1 MYMQSKHSFTPKC
14 NTRFVYRKLAP
25 STTHTVSI
33 LLLLLIYCPYS
44 LLPTFSNSVISYL
57 SVIRQRPLKQF
68 LNRSDV
74 RFVVCIHASYHDAN
88 SILLIL
94 PSVKP
99 YRNMAGLARKL
110 SIGTNIKA
118 NKSNSDRLRGY
129 QNLPIVC
136 AKDRLFS
143 SEHCRRRLWLE
154 RVAPLEDSTTF
165 RAVCVLVSRCH

>member
-1 MYMQSKHSFTPKC
+1 
-14 NTRFVYRKLAP
+14 
-25 STTHTVSI
+25 
-33 LLLLLIYCPYS
+33 
-44 LLPTFSNSVISYL
+44 
-57 SVIRQRPLKQF
+57 
-68 LNRSDV
+68 
-74 RFVVCIHASYHDAN
+74 
-88 SILLIL
+88 
-94 PSVKP
+94 
-99 YRNMAGLARKL
+99 MAGLARKL

-143 SEHCRRRLWLE
+143 SEHCGRRLWLE